1 VFKSERPKVPLSE
14 QEEYLK
20 DIFMAKRT
28 GKSKLQ
34 RRRMRFLEATIA
46 ALNAEL
52 KQLKEKK
59 DVEIKI

>member
-1 VFKSERPKVPLSE
+1 
-14 QEEYLK
+14 
-20 DIFMAKRT
+20 MAKRT